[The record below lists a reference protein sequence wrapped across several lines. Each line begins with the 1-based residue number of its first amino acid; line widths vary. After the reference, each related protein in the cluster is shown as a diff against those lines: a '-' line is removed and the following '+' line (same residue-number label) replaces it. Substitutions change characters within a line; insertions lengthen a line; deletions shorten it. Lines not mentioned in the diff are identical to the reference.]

1 MTIYGLIN
9 LKNSYFQIWFRLE
22 LKKLVPVHPCGIV
35 LSLVDTSNSVGNF
48 SPPWGCDLTNEMTH
62 AKDLEM
68 HAS

>member
-9 LKNSYFQIWFRLE
+9 QFWLDLISRS
-22 LKKLVPVHPCGIV
+22 GRIV

-48 SPPWGCDLTNEMTH
+48 SPPWGCDLTNEMT